1 MEGTIPPLHV
11 GGVQDAVIEPAP
23 TVGAVTLPMLPK
35 DVLVPPV
42 TPKETGLLVLHVRE
56 TPVSGIPR
64 MSVTV
69 AFSVVAVPALTVNEV
84 VVGGLFTAARLIDWT
99 GQVVND
105 TGWLL
110 TPPALAKMRVEPGL
124 FACAVC

>member
-11 GGVQDAVIEPAP
+11 GGVQDAVTEPAP
-23 TVGAVTLPMLPK
+23 TAGVVTLPMPPK

-42 TPKETGLLVLHVRE
+42 TPTDTGLLVLQVRE
-56 TPVSGIPR
+56 MPVSGIPK

-84 VVGGLFTAARLIDWT
+84 VVDGLFTAARVIDCT

-110 TPPALAKMRVEPGL
+110 TLPALAAIRVEPGL
-124 FACAVC
+124 LACAVS